1 MATSSRWFAQS
12 GGNLIARLWTP
23 QQMGII
29 LMRNT
34 FVPNT
39 DVQMRYSDVQA
50 EELAAGG
57 GYAVGGAEITGRS
70 ASYDSPSD
78 EWTLLG
84 SDVTWG
90 PGAAFVT
97 RYGIVYEMATTDKFL
112 WELLDFGQ
120 DITVAGYF
128 AVDFASGVLG
138 IKAGPAV

>member
-1 MATSSRWFAQS
+1 MATNARWFGQA
-12 GGNLIARLWTP
+12 GGNLIARLWVP

-29 LMRNT
+29 LMKST

-39 DVQMRYSDVQA
+39 DVQMRYSDVQS

-57 GYAVGGAEITGRS
+57 GYTVAGTEIVGKST
-70 ASYDSPSD
+70 SYDAPSD

-84 SDVTWG
+84 ADVTWG
-90 PGAAFVT
+90 PGAAFTT

-120 DITVAGYF
+120 DIPVNGYF
-128 AVDFASGVLG
+128 VVDFASGVLG
-138 IKAGPAV
+138 VKAGPPV